1 MNCYNFSFQKSYT
14 GFWALDNIE
23 GSIPG
28 ILYLHDDSFEIEL
41 FFEAANTIR
50 FEDITNAK
58 GWAISKDEKENETKY
73 RFLLS
78 GLHLKKN
85 TKFDQGIH
93 TFLDVE
99 GLFIY
104 DEGYNFKQIES
115 ACVRTHLLDKWASKI
130 SKKAFVLT
138 HSESIPQGHIELEFN
153 PQGTLYLFQ
162 DNADFN
168 IYIYFGWQQAFEGN
182 NILLRT
188 KNFLNIKFGS
198 PIDLSEAFGKIESI
212 KYFFYLIWNQ
222 SFSPDFIEFRSSSG
236 NFILKLSPKYTYQY
250 LEENHTSSPHT
261 DIEDFVKLSD
271 LENSDVNNT
280 NSPLDDMFSKW
291 FEIYDRYTD
300 AIDTYFGTVSNKYIS
315 PSIKIKNYISTI
327 DALSEEFRGPIIPM
341 PSDSRNAV
349 FLQSIFDKTEGLLSS
364 ADKQRLRDI
373 VLKEKPTQLKPRFRK
388 ILEMLEG
395 LIPDTID
402 NDFIEKIVN
411 TRNNIT
417 HPKDRESVAFSPVEY
432 GDAAYLLT
440 KVIRAYL
447 LQQLSVKA
455 EIIKKIIEF

>member
-1 MNCYNFSFQKSYT
+1 MAT
-14 GFWALDNIE
+14 
-23 GSIPG
+23 
-28 ILYLHDDSFEIEL
+28 
-41 FFEAANTIR
+41 
-50 FEDITNAK
+50 
-58 GWAISKDEKENETKY
+58 
-73 RFLLS
+73 
-78 GLHLKKN
+78 
-85 TKFDQGIH
+85 
-93 TFLDVE
+93 
-99 GLFIY
+99 
-104 DEGYNFKQIES
+104 
-115 ACVRTHLLDKWASKI
+115 
-130 SKKAFVLT
+130 
-138 HSESIPQGHIELEFN
+138 
-153 PQGTLYLFQ
+153 
-162 DNADFN
+162 
-168 IYIYFGWQQAFEGN
+168 AFEGN

-236 NFILKLSPKYTYQY
+236 NFILKLSPKYPYQY

-280 NSPLDDMFSKW
+280 KSPLDDMFSKW

-300 AIDTYFGTVSNKYIS
+300 AIDTYFDTVSNKYIS

-364 ADKQRLRDI
+364 VDKQRLRDI

-388 ILEMLEG
+388 LLEMLND
-395 LIPDTID
+395 LIPDSID
-402 NDFIEKIVN
+402 NGFIEKIVN